1 MSHFIGGFFKY
12 LAALLIFVFSVSL
25 SYTFFSSIAP
35 ANMPWFTGAAL
46 GLTEF
51 GLICWLAVFM
61 LQKHHDMHK
70 TLAMIMIFVCVLAV
84 IFTDAVELARQFG
97 TTFFLSSIYY
107 YGLIVVFCAHLL
119 ALIVDFFISYF
130 AVNPFRG
137 QGYSPTPRPKH
148 VQETGETERPLEQA
162 SFAQTAQASHPTMPL
177 WSRMKAGI
185 EAFKGNSSSQPEQ
198 SQDELETQSQ
208 TD

>member
-1 MSHFIGGFFKY
+1 MSHFLGGFFKY
-12 LAALLIFVFSVSL
+12 LAAALIFVFSVSL

-61 LQKHHDMHK
+61 LQKHHDVHK
-70 TLAMIMIFVCVLAV
+70 TLAFIMIFVCVIAV

-97 TTFFLSSIYY
+97 TTFFLASLYY

-130 AVNPFRG
+130 EKVSFHG
-137 QGYSPTPRPKH
+137 QHSPAPKG
-148 VQETGETERPLEQA
+148 GETVDPLEQA
-162 SFAQTAQASHPTMPL
+162 YYQTATVRKPRNPNGL
-177 WSRMKAGI
+177 LSRMKAGI
-185 EAFKGNSSSQPEQ
+185 RAFNGSTPTQQQSAEAQEQ
-198 SQDELETQSQ
+198 AQEEP
-208 TD
+208 